1 MPLYYV
7 ALRTG
12 PTEPA
17 EWPGRDRREP
27 RPTDPHYL
35 PLVGLAHKLRSAVDR
50 QVSGR
55 QGLRVVDLGCG
66 QKPYRPWIAS
76 AAAEYI
82 GVDAHPG
89 PHVDHVAPA
98 ERLDFLD
105 SGSVD
110 LVLCTQ
116 VLEHAD
122 DPRKVVDEIRRVLRP
137 AGVCLLSTH
146 GVFPY
151 HGQPQDYWRWTHS
164 GLERLFR
171 ESGFEDVS
179 VEATDGIASAI
190 LGAVDFYVWT
200 LADRYG
206 IWRFLRY
213 TAHPLLGLLAP
224 RLDRY
229 LGWTFADHP
238 MAINYLVVA
247 RARA

>member
-1 MPLYYV
+1 MPPYYV
-7 ALRTG
+7 ALRLGT
-12 PTEPA
+12 TEPA

-27 RPTDPHYL
+27 RLTDPHYL
-35 PLVGLAHKLRSAVDR
+35 PLVGLARALRGAIDR
-50 QVSGR
+50 ELRGR
-55 QGLRVVDLGCG
+55 SGLRVVDLGCG
-66 QKPYRPWIAS
+66 EKPYHPWLAPS
-76 AAAEYI
+76 AAEYL

-89 PHVDHVAPA
+89 AYVDHVAPA
-98 ERLDFLD
+98 ESLGFLET
-105 SGSVD
+105 GSVD
-110 LVLCTQ
+110 VVLCTQ

-122 DPRKVVDEIRRVLRP
+122 DPRKVVGEVRRVLRP

-146 GVFPY
+146 GVFPF

-171 ESGFEDVS
+171 ESGFEGVS

-200 LADRYG
+200 LADRYRL
-206 IWRFLRY
+206 WRFLRV
-213 TAHPLLGLLAP
+213 TAHPLLGLVAP

-247 RARA
+247 RPVA

>member
-1 MPLYYV
+1 M
-7 ALRTG
+7 
-12 PTEPA
+12 
-17 EWPGRDRREP
+17 
-27 RPTDPHYL
+27 
-35 PLVGLAHKLRSAVDR
+35 GLARALRSAIER
-50 QVSGR
+50 ELRGR
-55 QGLRVVDLGCG
+55 AGLRVVDIGCG
-66 QKPYRPWIAS
+66 VKPYHPWFAPV
-76 AAAEYI
+76 AGEYV

-89 PHVDHVAPA
+89 PYVDHVAPA
-98 ERLDFLD
+98 ESLGFLET
-105 SGSVD
+105 GSVD
-110 LVLCTQ
+110 VVLCTQ

-122 DPRKVVDEIRRVLRP
+122 DPRKVSDEIRRVLRP

-171 ESGFEDVS
+171 ESGFEAVS

-200 LADRYG
+200 LADRYRL
-206 IWRFLRY
+206 WRFLRY
-213 TAHPLLGLLAP
+213 TAHPLLGLVAP

-247 RARA
+247 RPAA